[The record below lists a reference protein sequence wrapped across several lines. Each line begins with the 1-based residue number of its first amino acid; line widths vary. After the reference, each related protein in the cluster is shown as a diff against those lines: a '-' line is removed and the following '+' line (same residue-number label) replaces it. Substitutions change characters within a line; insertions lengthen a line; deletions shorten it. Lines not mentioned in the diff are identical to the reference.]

1 MPISFVWKR
10 PVFNCF
16 CFSLF
21 TPRWIVSVFV
31 ASVVLSFSTHAAP
44 ISVYLDDLTW
54 LEVRDALRAGTTT
67 VILPVGGTEQSGP
80 HMALGKHNV
89 RVHVLAGRIAE
100 QLGTALV
107 APVISYVPEGSVSP
121 PTGHMKFTGTISISE
136 DVFVGLLAGAAISLK
151 HHGFENI
158 VFVGDHGGYQSLLNQ
173 TAQRLNREWATSKTR
188 AYYISAY
195 YRAEDEDFVQALLS
209 RGLSNAQ
216 IGTHAG
222 LADTSLMM
230 AVDPSRVRVE
240 KINDP
245 TAAQKAFGVSGD
257 PKGSNAALGKIGAE
271 RVVEAS
277 VLAIRQAIRQPR

>member
-10 PVFNCF
+10 PVLNC
-16 CFSLF
+16 CRFSLF

-80 HMALGKHNV
+80 HMALGKHNA

-136 DVFVGLLAGAAISLK
+136 DVFVGLLAGAARSLK

-222 LADTSLMM
+222 LADTYLMM

-245 TAAQKAFGVSGD
+245 TAAEKAFGVSGD